1 MFKFVRFI
9 IETILCTLMITIFL
23 IVTVKAFQFQ
33 PTSNIANDS
42 TVNIEYICKYCDT
55 TYNVT
60 QFHGDLII
68 DIEEPISKGST
79 IQFLDICAGCKQK
92 QHTDLKIHQK
102 WEHPEKPM
110 TEDDL
115 GRVMALILMLL
126 CFIILGIILQ
136 VIIIAEH
143 KDNNK
148 EIIERFKKFLFKKF
162 ITKY

>member
-23 IVTVKAFQFQ
+23 IITVKAFQFQ

-68 DIEEPISKGST
+68 GIEEPISKGST
-79 IQFLDICAGCKQK
+79 IQFLDICDGCKQK
-92 QHTDLKIHQK
+92 QSTDLKIHPK

-115 GRVMALILMLL
+115 GMVMALILMLL

-143 KDNNK
+143 KNNNK
-148 EIIERFKKFLFKKF
+148 EIIERFKKFIFKKF